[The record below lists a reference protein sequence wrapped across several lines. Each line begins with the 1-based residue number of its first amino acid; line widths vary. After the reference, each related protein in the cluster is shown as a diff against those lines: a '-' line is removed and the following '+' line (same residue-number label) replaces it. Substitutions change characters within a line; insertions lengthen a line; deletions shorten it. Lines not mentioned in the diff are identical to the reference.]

1 MKNIKEN
8 IIVSNIFLNKKNI
21 NWNVLKDN
29 NQKLKFLEQNQF
41 NGVVNIIQKTSTV
54 NIICFFQEMTLDE
67 NSQKIPNLDLFLKNL
82 EKICESTHQE
92 VILTASFWKKFSII
106 NFARNYSKEIID
118 KEKII
123 KNVRKLQAKH
133 KNLYLIDIDN
143 FFAEKGFETCF
154 SNRDYYSHSSRI
166 SNFGLNILINKIKE
180 IYLKNNMSQM
190 KVLVF
195 DCDNTLWGGVLGEDG
210 FNNILIGQDG
220 LGKVY
225 LNFQKAILSLSK
237 KGYLIAI
244 ASKNNLSDVIKVFES
259 HKMMA
264 LKKKDIISFKVNW
277 EKKYQN
283 IIELSEELNLGLNS
297 FVFWDDNP
305 IERQQM
311 KNFLPQVYTIDVDKD
326 ITEWPDQ
333 IRNDLRISK
342 FQSTNEDK
350 KKRRQ
355 YEIAGKFIENKKKLS
370 SLDEEISFLKKTKL
384 KPKIFKLENSFISRA
399 SQMTQKTTQFNFRTK
414 LYSETDLE
422 KIKKNKNYLVYVIS
436 LNDIYGD
443 HGIISM
449 FVLKK
454 IDKNYVFLDTMLMS
468 CRVLGRYLDYWILN
482 KCRKIA
488 KKENFKFILS
498 EFIKTDR
505 NNNFEISLK
514 KNGFKKKEKKFTK
527 DLPFD
532 IKIKGNIYVTNTN
545 EYKLK
550 LNEIFESN

>member
-1 MKNIKEN
+1 MENVKEN
-8 IIVSNIFLNKKNI
+8 IIVSNIFLNKKNSS
-21 NWNVLKDN
+21 WNILKNN

-41 NGVVNIIQKTSTV
+41 NGVVKIIQKTNTV

-67 NSQKIPNLDLFLKNL
+67 NSQKIPNLNHFLKSL
-82 EKICESTHQE
+82 EKICESTYQE

-106 NFARNYSKEIID
+106 NFARNYSKDIID

-123 KNVRKLQAKH
+123 KKIRKLQLKH

-143 FFAEKGFETCF
+143 FFAEKGFENCF

-166 SNFGLNILINKIKE
+166 SNFGLNILINKINE
-180 IYLKNNMSQM
+180 IFLKNNMSQM

-244 ASKNNLSDVIKVFES
+244 ASKNNFSEVVKVFES

-283 IIELSEELNLGLNS
+283 IIELSKELNLGLNS

-311 KNFLPQVYTIDVDKD
+311 RNFLPEVYTIDVDED

-333 IRNDLRISK
+333 IRNDLIISK
-342 FQSTNEDK
+342 FQNTKEDTRK
-350 KKRRQ
+350 KKQ
-355 YEIAGKFIENKKKLS
+355 YEIVGKFIENKKRLS
-370 SLDEEISFLKKTKL
+370 SLDEEINFLKKTKL
-384 KPKIFKLENSFISRA
+384 KPKIFKLEDSFISRA

-414 LYSETDLE
+414 LYSEADLE
-422 KIKKNKNYLVYVIS
+422 KIKKNKNYLAYVIS
-436 LNDIYGD
+436 LKDIYGD

-454 IDKNYVFLDTMLMS
+454 INKNYVFLDTMLMS
-468 CRVLGRYLDYWILN
+468 CRILGRYLDYWILN

-488 KKENFKFILS
+488 KKEKFKFILS

-505 NNNFEISLK
+505 NKNFEISLK
-514 KNGFKKKEKKFTK
+514 KNGFKRKEKKFIK
-527 DLPFD
+527 DLPLD

-550 LNEIFESN
+550 LNQIF